1 LHGWHGEWNW
11 DWRKKAVQFGPSGP
25 TATSPNL
32 YPIKKG
38 SRRSPYSKKS
48 AQLPFLYQRPEPC
61 GADIGFLKLRFQ
73 IYFFLAILIITYG
86 KILKFLSYYLK
97 KF

>member
-1 LHGWHGEWNW
+1 MDGMGNGTGIGG
-11 DWRKKAVQFGPSGP
+11 KKAVQFGPSGP
-25 TATSPNL
+25 TATVPNL

-38 SRRSPYSKKS
+38 SRHSPHSKKS
-48 AQLPFLYQRPEPC
+48 ARLPFLYQRPKPS
-61 GADIGFLKLRFQ
+61 GAGMAFLTRSYQTF
-73 IYFFLAILIITYG
+73 FFLVRLIITCG